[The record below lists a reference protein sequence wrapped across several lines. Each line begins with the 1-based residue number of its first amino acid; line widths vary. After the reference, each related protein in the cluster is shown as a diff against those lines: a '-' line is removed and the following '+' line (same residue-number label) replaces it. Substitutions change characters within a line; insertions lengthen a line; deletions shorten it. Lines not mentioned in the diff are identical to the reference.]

1 MNQIHSSD
9 YPVTCLNWFND
20 YIYISTTK
28 DVQYYNMAERNPGRR
43 HIDEK
48 ECDKRH
54 LESCD
59 NPRYIAAF
67 YSAKKKKYHMSGLRT
82 RLCRGNRQ
90 WRTGYSN
97 GRISQI
103 L

>member
-48 ECDKRH
+48 ECDK
-54 LESCD
+54 LK
-59 NPRYIAAF
+59 NLMIALDILLHFTAQ
-67 YSAKKKKYHMSGLRT
+67 KMKYHMSGLRT

>member
-48 ECDKRH
+48 EFVMKN
-54 LESCD
+54 L
-59 NPRYIAAF
+59 YIASFHIIETKNAQK
-67 YSAKKKKYHMSGLRT
+67 YKK
-82 RLCRGNRQ
+82 
-90 WRTGYSN
+90 
-97 GRISQI
+97 ISHERAVHQDA
-103 L
+103 LQ

>member
-48 ECDKRH
+48 ECGIFILSQNLVTTLDI
-54 LESCD
+54 
-59 NPRYIAAF
+59 P
-67 YSAKKKKYHMSGLRT
+67 KYHMTGLRT
-82 RLCRGNRQ
+82 RMCRGNRQ
-90 WRTGYSN
+90 R
-97 GRISQI
+97 
-103 L
+103 

>member
-1 MNQIHSSD
+1 
-9 YPVTCLNWFND
+9 
-20 YIYISTTK
+20 
-28 DVQYYNMAERNPGRR
+28 MAERNPGRR

-48 ECDKRH
+48 ECDKP
-54 LESCD
+54 ESCD
-59 NPRYIAAF
+59 SPRYITTAQ
-67 YSAKKKKYHMSGLRT
+67 KMKYHMSGLRT

-97 GRISQI
+97 GRIAQI